1 MKLFNAIFNILS
13 ASKVAEVPTE
23 TPELVFQPEKFLD
36 MLGYMGKG
44 MLVIF
49 VIIGVIILATMLIN
63 KVFSNKN

>member
-23 TPELVFQPEKFLD
+23 APELVFQPEKFLD

-63 KVFSNKN
+63 KTFSNKN